1 MCYEEVT
8 CPRCSSLN
16 VKKNG
21 I

>member
-21 I
+21 